1 MRREML
7 TNVRLSCGKTQKE
20 VARDLKLSTIY
31 IRKLETGNSKPGRET
46 MLKLENYYGVSMRE
60 LFPDIF
66 LRVDDTNGIEKLHRI
81 SSRLY
86 G

>member
-7 TNVRLSCGKTQKE
+7 INVRLSYGKTQKE
-20 VARDLKLSTIY
+20 VARDLKISTIY

-66 LRVDDTNGIEKLHRI
+66 FMC
-81 SSRLY
+81 
-86 G
+86 